1 MLKFKSLYKF
11 VFMFLLS
18 TLIAAC
24 QTTTAQHETPT
35 PKATSTPSTEVSQ
48 TITKSLNPHDI
59 TVGKVIAVKSE
70 QKVILGAKGAELE
83 NIIAATQD
91 AVLLQHKM
99 LFQKS

>member
-1 MLKFKSLYKF
+1 
-11 VFMFLLS
+11 MFLLS